1 MIHRF
6 LDRCRQGW
14 WRLLASTIPRST
26 RTQIAHNTR
35 VEQRFRLQGV
45 AVLGVQRDDDS
56 TIVDLLYARSETARV
71 DPISG
76 AEEIVSTGGAGVW
89 ALRLPAMF
97 PSLLITSSAG
107 NATDGEFRHHVL
119 PDGACAQE
127 LIVSNLHVRSV
138 SGR

>member
-1 MIHRF
+1 MQRF
-6 LDRCRQGW
+6 RQRC
-14 WRLLASTIPRST
+14 WRALASLLPRGA
-26 RTQIAHNTR
+26 RTQIACSTR

-45 AVLGVQRDDDS
+45 AVLGVQSDGHN
-56 TIVDLLYARSETARV
+56 TVVDLLYARSERVLV

-76 AEEIVSTGGAGVW
+76 AEEIVTRGGAGVW
-89 ALRLPAMF
+89 ALRLPATL

-107 NATDGEFRHHVL
+107 SATDGEFRHHLL